1 MRRYV
6 TLILS
11 VLGKKKKK
19 IEKLKLKKQ
28 SKLEAKRILNKKK
41 KINKKIT
48 KKKNTDFSRN
58 LGKQNRKIET
68 F

>member
-41 KINKKIT
+41 KLT
-48 KKKNTDFSRN
+48 KK
-58 LGKQNRKIET
+58 
-68 F
+68 